1 MIDIMAIG
9 AHPDDVEIGVGGILA
24 NYKNTDV
31 KTMIVDL
38 TRGEMGTNGTPE
50 IRRGEGLKAAE
61 ILGAKRVVV
70 GLPDGKIQ
78 VDEESLIKVIEVI
91 REYRPKIILTH
102 FNDDTQHPDHQNGSK
117 LVTQAA
123 TLAGL
128 RKYPAQGERFRPQKI
143 FQFFAPRFIQPSFII
158 DISSSFETKMEALRA
173 HESQFLSRES
183 GFTTNVNR
191 FDIFDRIETSAKYYG
206 QMIGAKYGEALFY
219 KGVLSFDNILNIK

>member
-1 MIDIMAIG
+1 MAIG

-24 NYKNTDV
+24 NYKNTDK

-50 IRRGEGLKAAE
+50 IRKQEGIKAAE
-61 ILGAKRVVV
+61 ILGAQRVVV

-78 VDEESLIKVIEVI
+78 VDEESLIKVIELI
-91 REYRPKIILTH
+91 REYRPKIIMTH
-102 FNDDTQHPDHQNGSK
+102 FKDESQHPDHINGST

-128 RKYPAQGERFRPQKI
+128 RKYPARGERFRPQKI
-143 FQFFAPRFIQPSFII
+143 YHFFMPRFTPPSFIV

-173 HESQFLSRES
+173 HESQFLSRKS
-183 GFTTNVNR
+183 GYSTNVNR
-191 FDIFDRIETSAKYYG
+191 TNIFDMLETSSKYYG
-206 QMIGAKYGEALFY
+206 QMIGVKYGEALFY
-219 KGVLSFDNILNIK
+219 KGVLSFDDLLEIK